1 MKSTKISVNRSLG
14 RSLDDYIHTQVH
26 RFTANIAADEIEPL
40 PAELAE
46 WLGRLRLLYGVPFEY
61 LVPEERL
68 LPKESIRFFYLDR
81 NWVDRLVDGALT
93 IGKLGTR
100 DYRHDIHRIDSV
112 HHSLSFAEVNM
123 RKGLRGEELD
133 PTVEVAVGGTVTGL
147 FIRSTL
153 VADYP
158 GLEVRSY
165 DKPSTEPTKNKLTL
179 LRMDRLSP
187 DILFCLF
194 HGVPKSME
202 LEEPREG
209 VQFGVEEGN
218 LYRSRDET
226 NGSYTDEEPKAVP
239 MKASGLVG
247 NRRVVDVKAFADT
260 IKTDASSGDVAIQ
273 LLQFPYLQYFDEDGV
288 CAGDNNAPGS
298 SPFDNALSFG
308 LFQAR
313 DILAKDDP
321 RTIHEDLKDDLQRS
335 FELVLGDQ
343 LDLEPIFK

>member
-1 MKSTKISVNRSLG
+1 MKSTKISVNMSLG
-14 RSLDDYIHTQVH
+14 RPLSEYIHTQVH

-40 PAELAE
+40 PEELAE

-133 PTVEVAVGGTVTGL
+133 PTVKVAVGGTVTGV

-165 DKPSTEPTKNKLTL
+165 DKPSTDPTKKKLTL

-187 DILFCLF
+187 DILLCLF

-202 LEEPREG
+202 VEEPREG
-209 VQFGVEEGN
+209 VQFGVEDGN
-218 LYRSRDET
+218 EYRKRDT
-226 NGSYTDEEPKAVP
+226 NGSYIGQDSSVVP
-239 MKASGLVG
+239 MKESELVG

-260 IKTDASSGDVAIQ
+260 IKAEATSGDVAVQ
-273 LLQFPYLQYFDEDGV
+273 LLQFPYLQYFDEGGV
-288 CAGDNNAPGS
+288 CAGDDSATSS

-321 RTIHEDLKDDLQRS
+321 RAIHEDLRGDLQRS